1 MKAMLTDSTSG
12 WKRVRMLAR
21 FVGWPVEITLVLT
34 LAALYVTSR
43 FYLKRET
50 DEGRRKRD
58 TDFLRC
64 GYRRFTYSALGR
76 DNV

>member
-21 FVGWPVEITLVLT
+21 FVGWPVEITLVLM
-34 LAALYVTSR
+34 LATLYVTSR
-43 FYLKRET
+43 FYSKRET

-58 TDFLRC
+58 TDFRRC
-64 GYRRFTYSALGR
+64 GYRRFTYSAFDR

>member
-1 MKAMLTDSTSG
+1 MLTDSTSG

-34 LAALYVTSR
+34 LAALYVTTSR

-64 GYRRFTYSALGR
+64 GYRRFTYSALDR